1 MKIYVSN
8 MTNNTVDYDRKFLN
22 FSMRQAL
29 LSKEDEINFIKDWQL
44 SKNQKSL
51 NKIVSSHLRLVIS
64 IANKFK
70 NYGLPINELVQEG
83 NVGLMQAVD
92 KFDLDRDVRFSTY
105 SSWWI
110 KAAMQT
116 FILKNWSIV
125 RIGTT
130 AAQKSLFFKL
140 KTIMSK
146 IEKDNNSSFND
157 YHQQK
162 LAEDIGVKFK
172 DIEDMKGRLSGS
184 DQSLNATFSENSEL
198 EIQDLLVDQ
207 RASPEQNAILTKDT
221 KTISNLINEALNKLP
236 EREKKI
242 IGARQLSEN
251 TVTLQ
256 ELGKDLGI
264 SKERVRQLENRA
276 LNKLKLSLQKK
287 VNKSDYLLTS

>member
-1 MKIYVSN
+1 
-8 MTNNTVDYDRKFLN
+8 MTNNTVDYDKKFFN

-29 LSKEDEINFIKDWQL
+29 LTKEDEINFIKDWQL
-44 SKNQKSL
+44 SQNQKSL
-51 NKIVSSHLRLVIS
+51 NKIVSAHLRLVIS
-64 IANKFK
+64 IANKFR

-146 IEKDNNSSFND
+146 IEKDNNTSFND

-184 DQSLNATFSENSEL
+184 DQSLNATFSENSDL

-207 RASPEQNAILTKDT
+207 RASPEQNTILSKDT
-221 KTISNLINEALNKLP
+221 KIISNLINDALNKLP

-276 LNKLKLSLQKK
+276 LSKLKLSLQKT
-287 VNKSDYLLTS
+287 VNKSDYLLSS

>member
-1 MKIYVSN
+1 
-8 MTNNTVDYDRKFLN
+8 MTNNTVDYDKKFLN

-29 LSKEDEINFIKDWQL
+29 LSKDDEINFIKDWQL

-51 NKIVSSHLRLVIS
+51 NKIVSAHLRLVIS
-64 IANKFK
+64 IANKFR

-92 KFDLDRDVRFSTY
+92 KFDLDRDVSFSTY

-146 IEKDNNSSFND
+146 IEKDNDSSFND

-198 EIQDLLVDQ
+198 ELQDLLVDQ
-207 RASPEQNAILTKDT
+207 RASPEQNVILTKDT
-221 KTISNLINEALNKLP
+221 KTISNLINEALSKLP
-236 EREKKI
+236 DREKKI

>member
-1 MKIYVSN
+1 
-8 MTNNTVDYDRKFLN
+8 MTNEIVDYDKKFLN
-22 FSMRQAL
+22 FSMRQSL
-29 LSKEDEINFIKDWQL
+29 LSKEDEVDFIKKWQL
-44 SKNQKSL
+44 HKNENAI
-51 NKIVSSHLRLVIS
+51 NKLVSSHLRLVIS
-64 IANKFK
+64 LANKFK

-83 NVGLMQAVD
+83 NIGLMQAVD
-92 KFDLDRDVRFSTY
+92 KFDLSRDVRFSTY
-105 SSWWI
+105 ASWWI

-140 KTIMSK
+140 KTIMTK
-146 IEKDNNSSFND
+146 IEKENNTSFND

-172 DIEDMKGRLSGS
+172 DIELMKGRLAGS

-198 EIQDLLVDQ
+198 EVQDLLVDE

>member
-1 MKIYVSN
+1 
-8 MTNNTVDYDRKFLN
+8 MTNNNVDYDKKFLN

-29 LSKEDEINFIKDWQL
+29 LSKEDEINFIKDWQI

-51 NKIVSSHLRLVIS
+51 NKIVSAHLRLVIS
-64 IANKFK
+64 IANKFR

-83 NVGLMQAVD
+83 NVGLMQAID

>member
-1 MKIYVSN
+1 MN
-8 MTNNTVDYDRKFLN
+8 DFVDYDKKFLN

-51 NKIVSSHLRLVIS
+51 NKIVSAHLRLVIS
-64 IANKFK
+64 IANKFR

-146 IEKDNNSSFND
+146 IEKDNDSSFND

>member
-1 MKIYVSN
+1 
-8 MTNNTVDYDRKFLN
+8 MTNNIVDYDKKFLN

-51 NKIVSSHLRLVIS
+51 NKIVSAHLRLVIS
-64 IANKFK
+64 IANKFR

-140 KTIMSK
+140 KTIMTK
-146 IEKDNNSSFND
+146 IEKDNDSSFND

-198 EIQDLLVDQ
+198 ELQDLLVDQ
-207 RASPEQNAILTKDT
+207 RASPEQNVILTKDT
-221 KTISNLINEALNKLP
+221 KTISNLINEALSKLP
-236 EREKKI
+236 DREKKI

>member
-1 MKIYVSN
+1 
-8 MTNNTVDYDRKFLN
+8 
-22 FSMRQAL
+22 
-29 LSKEDEINFIKDWQL
+29 
-44 SKNQKSL
+44 
-51 NKIVSSHLRLVIS
+51 
-64 IANKFK
+64 
-70 NYGLPINELVQEG
+70 
-83 NVGLMQAVD
+83 
-92 KFDLDRDVRFSTY
+92 
-105 SSWWI
+105 
-110 KAAMQT
+110 
-116 FILKNWSIV
+116 
-125 RIGTT
+125 
-130 AAQKSLFFKL
+130 
-140 KTIMSK
+140 
-146 IEKDNNSSFND
+146 
-157 YHQQK
+157 
-162 LAEDIGVKFK
+162 
-172 DIEDMKGRLSGS
+172 MKGRLSGS

>member
-1 MKIYVSN
+1 MN
-8 MTNNTVDYDRKFLN
+8 DFVDYDKKFLN
-22 FSMRQAL
+22 FSMRQSL
-29 LSKEDEINFIKDWQL
+29 LTKEDEITYIKSWQL
-44 SKNQKSL
+44 YKNEKCL

-70 NYGLPINELVQEG
+70 NYGIPINELVQEG
-83 NVGLMQAVD
+83 NIGLMQAVE
-92 KFDLDRDVRFSTY
+92 KFDLNKDVRFSTY

-110 KAAMQT
+110 KAAMQS

-140 KTIMSK
+140 KSIMSK
-146 IEKDNNSSFND
+146 IEKENNSTFND
-157 YHQQK
+157 YHQRK
-162 LAEDIGVKFK
+162 LANELGVKFK
-172 DIEDMKGRLSGS
+172 EIEVMKGRLSGS
-184 DQSLNATFSENSEL
+184 DQSLNATLSENSEL
-198 EIQDLLVDQ
+198 ESQDLLIDQ
-207 RASPEQNAILTKDT
+207 RPSPEQNAILTKDT

-236 EREKKI
+236 DREKKI

-276 LNKLKLSLQKK
+276 LGKLKLSLQSK
-287 VNKSDYLLTS
+287 VNKNDYLLTS

>member
-1 MKIYVSN
+1 
-8 MTNNTVDYDRKFLN
+8 MTNNTVDYDKKFLN

-29 LSKEDEINFIKDWQL
+29 LSKDDEINFIKDWQL

-51 NKIVSSHLRLVIS
+51 NKIVSAHLRLVIS
-64 IANKFK
+64 IANKFR

-146 IEKDNNSSFND
+146 IEKDNDSSFND

>member
-1 MKIYVSN
+1 
-8 MTNNTVDYDRKFLN
+8 MTNDIVDYDKKFLN

-29 LSKEDEINFIKDWQL
+29 LSKEDEVEFIKNWQL
-44 SKNQKSL
+44 NRNEKSI

-64 IANKFK
+64 LANKFK

-92 KFDLDRDVRFSTY
+92 KFDLNRDVRFSTY
-105 SSWWI
+105 ASWWI
-110 KAAMQT
+110 KASMQT
-116 FILKNWSIV
+116 YILKNWSIV

-140 KTIMSK
+140 KTIMTK
-146 IEKDNNSSFND
+146 IEKDNNTSFND

-162 LAEDIGVKFK
+162 LADDIGVKFK
-172 DIEDMKGRLSGS
+172 DIEEMKGRLAGS

-198 EIQDLLVDQ
+198 EVQDLLVDE

-221 KTISNLINEALNKLP
+221 KTISNLINEALSKLP

-287 VNKSDYLLTS
+287 VNKNDYLLTS

>member
-1 MKIYVSN
+1 
-8 MTNNTVDYDRKFLN
+8 MTNNIVDYDKKFLN

-51 NKIVSSHLRLVIS
+51 NKIVSAHLRLVIS
-64 IANKFK
+64 IANKFR

-146 IEKDNNSSFND
+146 IEKDNGSSFND

>member
-1 MKIYVSN
+1 
-8 MTNNTVDYDRKFLN
+8 MTNSNIDYDKKFLN
-22 FSMRQAL
+22 FSMRQGL

-44 SKNQKSL
+44 SKDQKSL
-51 NKIVSSHLRLVIS
+51 NKIVSAHLRLVIS
-64 IANKFK
+64 IANKFR

-198 EIQDLLVDQ
+198 ELQDLLVDQ

-221 KTISNLINEALNKLP
+221 KTISNLINEALSKLP
-236 EREKKI
+236 DREKKI

>member
-1 MKIYVSN
+1 
-8 MTNNTVDYDRKFLN
+8 MTNDIVDYDKKFLN

-29 LSKEDEINFIKDWQL
+29 LSKEDEVEFIKNWQL
-44 SKNQKSL
+44 NRNEKSI

-64 IANKFK
+64 LANKFK

-92 KFDLDRDVRFSTY
+92 KFDLNRDVRFSTY
-105 SSWWI
+105 ASWWI
-110 KAAMQT
+110 KASMQT
-116 FILKNWSIV
+116 YILKNWSIV

-140 KTIMSK
+140 KTIMTK
-146 IEKDNNSSFND
+146 IEKENNTSFND

-162 LAEDIGVKFK
+162 LADDIGVKFK
-172 DIEDMKGRLSGS
+172 DIEEMKGRLAGS

-198 EIQDLLVDQ
+198 EVQDLLVDE

-221 KTISNLINEALNKLP
+221 KTISNLINDALSKLP

-287 VNKSDYLLTS
+287 VNKNDYLLTS

>member
-1 MKIYVSN
+1 
-8 MTNNTVDYDRKFLN
+8 MTNNNVDYDKKFLN

-51 NKIVSSHLRLVIS
+51 NKIVSAHLRLVIS
-64 IANKFK
+64 IANKFR

-221 KTISNLINEALNKLP
+221 KTISNLINDALNKLP

>member
-1 MKIYVSN
+1 
-8 MTNNTVDYDRKFLN
+8 MTNNTVDYDKKFLN

-29 LSKEDEINFIKDWQL
+29 LSKDDEINFIKDWQL

-51 NKIVSSHLRLVIS
+51 NKIVSAHLRLVIS
-64 IANKFK
+64 IANKFR

-140 KTIMSK
+140 KTIMTK
-146 IEKDNNSSFND
+146 IEKDNDSSFND

-198 EIQDLLVDQ
+198 ELQDLLVDQ
-207 RASPEQNAILTKDT
+207 RASPEQNVILTKDT
-221 KTISNLINEALNKLP
+221 KTISNLINEALSKLP
-236 EREKKI
+236 DREKKI

-287 VNKSDYLLTS
+287 VNKSDYLLNS

>member
-1 MKIYVSN
+1 
-8 MTNNTVDYDRKFLN
+8 MTNNNVDYDKKFLN

-51 NKIVSSHLRLVIS
+51 NKIVSAHLRLVIS
-64 IANKFK
+64 IANKFR

-146 IEKDNNSSFND
+146 IEKDNDSSFND

>member
-1 MKIYVSN
+1 
-8 MTNNTVDYDRKFLN
+8 MTNNTVDYDKKFLN

-29 LSKEDEINFIKDWQL
+29 LTKEDEINFIKDWQL
-44 SKNQKSL
+44 SQNQRSL
-51 NKIVSSHLRLVIS
+51 NKIVSAHLRLVIS
-64 IANKFK
+64 IANKFR

-92 KFDLDRDVRFSTY
+92 KFDLERDVRFSTY

-146 IEKDNNSSFND
+146 IEKDNNTSFND

-184 DQSLNATFSENSEL
+184 DQSLNATFSENSDL

-276 LNKLKLSLQKK
+276 LNKLKLSLQKT
-287 VNKSDYLLTS
+287 VNKTDYLLTY

>member
-1 MKIYVSN
+1 
-8 MTNNTVDYDRKFLN
+8 MTNNTVDYDKKFLN

-29 LSKEDEINFIKDWQL
+29 LTKEDEINFIKDWQL
-44 SKNQKSL
+44 SQNQRSL
-51 NKIVSSHLRLVIS
+51 NKIVSAHLRLVIS
-64 IANKFK
+64 IANKFR

-146 IEKDNNSSFND
+146 IEKDNNTSFND

-184 DQSLNATFSENSEL
+184 DQSLNATFSENSDL

-276 LNKLKLSLQKK
+276 LNKLKLSLQKT

>member
-1 MKIYVSN
+1 
-8 MTNNTVDYDRKFLN
+8 MTNDIVDYDKKFLN
-22 FSMRQAL
+22 FSMRQSL
-29 LSKEDEINFIKDWQL
+29 LSKEDEVDFIKKWQL
-44 SKNQKSL
+44 HKNENAI
-51 NKIVSSHLRLVIS
+51 NKLVTSHLRLVIS
-64 IANKFK
+64 LANKFK

-83 NVGLMQAVD
+83 NIGLMQAVD
-92 KFDLDRDVRFSTY
+92 KFDLSRDVRFSTY
-105 SSWWI
+105 ASWWI

-140 KTIMSK
+140 KTIMTK
-146 IEKDNNSSFND
+146 IEKDNNTSFND
-157 YHQQK
+157 CHQQK

-172 DIEDMKGRLSGS
+172 DIEDMKGRLTGS

-198 EIQDLLVDQ
+198 EVQDLLVDE

-242 IGARQLSEN
+242 IGARQLREN

>member
-1 MKIYVSN
+1 
-8 MTNNTVDYDRKFLN
+8 MTNYMVDYDKKFLN

-29 LSKEDEINFIKDWQL
+29 LSKEDEVKFIKNWQL
-44 SKNQKSL
+44 HRNEKSI

-64 IANKFK
+64 LANKFK

-92 KFDLDRDVRFSTY
+92 KFDLNRDVRFSTY
-105 SSWWI
+105 ASWWI
-110 KAAMQT
+110 KASMQT

-140 KTIMSK
+140 KTIMTK
-146 IEKDNNSSFND
+146 IEKENNTSFND
-157 YHQQK
+157 YHQKK
-162 LAEDIGVKFK
+162 LADDIGVKFK
-172 DIEDMKGRLSGS
+172 DIEEMKGRLAGS

-198 EIQDLLVDQ
+198 EVQDLLVDE

-221 KTISNLINEALNKLP
+221 KTISNLINEALSKLP

-287 VNKSDYLLTS
+287 VNKNDYLLTS

>member
-1 MKIYVSN
+1 MDNFI
-8 MTNNTVDYDRKFLN
+8 DYDKKFLN
-22 FSMRQAL
+22 FSMRQSL
-29 LSKEDEINFIKDWQL
+29 LTKEEEISYIKKWQV
-44 SKNQKSL
+44 SKNEKSL

-70 NYGLPINELVQEG
+70 NYGIPINELVQEG
-83 NVGLMQAVD
+83 NIGLMQAID
-92 KFDLDRDVRFSTY
+92 KFDLNKDVRFSTY
-105 SSWWI
+105 SSWWV
-110 KAAMQT
+110 KAAMQS

-140 KTIMSK
+140 KSIMTK
-146 IEKDNNSSFND
+146 IEKENNSTFND
-157 YHQQK
+157 YHQRK
-162 LAEDIGVKFK
+162 LADELGVKFK
-172 DIEDMKGRLSGS
+172 EIEVMKGRLSGS
-184 DQSLNATFSENSEL
+184 DQSLNATLSENSEL
-198 EIQDLLVDQ
+198 ESQDLLIDQ
-207 RASPEQNAILTKDT
+207 RPSPEQNAILTKDT

-236 EREKKI
+236 DREKKI

-276 LNKLKLSLQKK
+276 LGKLKLSLQSK
-287 VNKSDYLLTS
+287 VNKNDYLLTS

>member
-1 MKIYVSN
+1 
-8 MTNNTVDYDRKFLN
+8 MTNNTVDYDKKFLN

-29 LSKEDEINFIKDWQL
+29 LTKEDEINFIKDWQL
-44 SKNQKSL
+44 SQNQRSL
-51 NKIVSSHLRLVIS
+51 NKIVSAHLRLVIS
-64 IANKFK
+64 IANKFR

-92 KFDLDRDVRFSTY
+92 KFDLERDVRFSTY

-146 IEKDNNSSFND
+146 IEKDNNTSFND

-184 DQSLNATFSENSEL
+184 DQSLNATFSENSDL

-251 TVTLQ
+251 TLTLQ

-276 LNKLKLSLQKK
+276 LNKLKLSLQKT

>member
-1 MKIYVSN
+1 
-8 MTNNTVDYDRKFLN
+8 MTNNTVDYDKKFLN

-51 NKIVSSHLRLVIS
+51 NKIVSAHLRLVIS
-64 IANKFK
+64 IANKFR

-92 KFDLDRDVRFSTY
+92 KFDLERDVRFSTY

>member
-1 MKIYVSN
+1 MYVIK
-8 MTNNTVDYDRKFLN
+8 MTNNTVDYDKKFLN

-29 LSKEDEINFIKDWQL
+29 LSKEDEMNFIKDWQL

-51 NKIVSSHLRLVIS
+51 NKIVSAHLRLVIS
-64 IANKFK
+64 IANKFR

-146 IEKDNNSSFND
+146 IEKDNDSSFND

-207 RASPEQNAILTKDT
+207 RASPEQNAILSKDT
-221 KTISNLINEALNKLP
+221 KIISNLINEALNKLP

-287 VNKSDYLLTS
+287 VIKSDYLLTS

>member
-1 MKIYVSN
+1 
-8 MTNNTVDYDRKFLN
+8 MTNDFVDYDKKFLN

-29 LSKEDEINFIKDWQL
+29 LTKEDEVKYIRNWQL
-44 SKNQKSL
+44 HRNQKSI

-64 IANKFK
+64 LANKFK

-92 KFDLDRDVRFSTY
+92 KFDLNRDVRFSTY
-105 SSWWI
+105 ASWWI

-130 AAQKSLFFKL
+130 ATQKSLFFKL
-140 KTIMSK
+140 KTIMTK
-146 IEKDNNSSFND
+146 IEKENNTSFND

-162 LAEDIGVKFK
+162 LAEDIGIKFK
-172 DIEDMKGRLSGS
+172 DIEEMKGRLSGS
-184 DQSLNATFSENSEL
+184 DQSLNVTLSENSEL
-198 EIQDLLVDQ
+198 EVQDLLIDG

-221 KTISNLINEALNKLP
+221 ETISNLINEALNKLP

-251 TVTLQ
+251 TITLQ

-276 LNKLKLSLQKK
+276 LSKLKLSLQKK
-287 VNKSDYLLTS
+287 VNKSDYLLTY

>member
-1 MKIYVSN
+1 
-8 MTNNTVDYDRKFLN
+8 MTNNTVDYDKKFLN

-51 NKIVSSHLRLVIS
+51 NKIVSAHLRLVIS
-64 IANKFK
+64 IANKFR

-140 KTIMSK
+140 KTIMTK
-146 IEKDNNSSFND
+146 IEKDNDSSFND

-198 EIQDLLVDQ
+198 ELQDLLVDQ

>member
-1 MKIYVSN
+1 MDN
-8 MTNNTVDYDRKFLN
+8 FVDYDKKFLN
-22 FSMRQAL
+22 FSMRQSL
-29 LSKEDEINFIKDWQL
+29 LSKEDEIEYIKNWQI
-44 SKNQKSL
+44 KKDQKSL

-83 NVGLMQAVD
+83 NIGLMQAVE
-92 KFDLDRDVRFSTY
+92 KFDLDKDVRFSTY

-110 KAAMQT
+110 KAAMQS

-140 KTIMSK
+140 KSIMTK
-146 IEKDNNSSFND
+146 IEKENNTSFND
-157 YHQQK
+157 YHQKK
-162 LAEDIGVKFK
+162 LANELGVKFK
-172 DIEDMKGRLSGS
+172 EIEDMKGRLAGS
-184 DQSLNATFSENSEL
+184 DQSLNATLSENSEL
-198 EIQDLLVDQ
+198 ETQDLLIDQ
-207 RASPEQNAILTKDT
+207 RPSPEQNAIFTTDS

-236 EREKKI
+236 DREKKI
-242 IGARQLSEN
+242 IGARQLGEN

-276 LNKLKLSLQKK
+276 LSKLKLSIQSK
-287 VNKSDYLLTS
+287 VNKNDFLLT

>member
-1 MKIYVSN
+1 
-8 MTNNTVDYDRKFLN
+8 MTNNTVDYDKKFLN

-51 NKIVSSHLRLVIS
+51 NKIVSAHLRLVIS
-64 IANKFK
+64 IANKFR

-146 IEKDNNSSFND
+146 IEKDNDSSFND

>member
-1 MKIYVSN
+1 
-8 MTNNTVDYDRKFLN
+8 MTNNIVDYDKKFLN

-51 NKIVSSHLRLVIS
+51 NKIVSAHLRLVIS
-64 IANKFK
+64 IANKFR

-140 KTIMSK
+140 KTIMTK
-146 IEKDNNSSFND
+146 IEKDNDSSFND

-276 LNKLKLSLQKK
+276 LTKLKLSLQKK

>member
-1 MKIYVSN
+1 
-8 MTNNTVDYDRKFLN
+8 MTHDIVDYDRKFLN

-29 LSKEDEINFIKDWQL
+29 LTKEDEVNYIRSWQL
-44 SKNQKSL
+44 HRNKESI

-64 IANKFK
+64 LANKFK

-92 KFDLDRDVRFSTY
+92 KFDLNRDVRFSTY
-105 SSWWI
+105 ASWWI

-140 KTIMSK
+140 KTIMTK
-146 IEKDNNSSFND
+146 IEKENNTSFND
-157 YHQQK
+157 YHQRK
-162 LAEDIGVKFK
+162 LAEDIGIKFK
-172 DIEDMKGRLSGS
+172 DIEEMKGRLSGS

-198 EIQDLLVDQ
+198 EVQDLLIDE

-221 KTISNLINEALNKLP
+221 KTISNFINEALNKLP

-251 TVTLQ
+251 TITLQ

-276 LNKLKLSLQKK
+276 LSKLKLSLQKK